1 MLSASKASNT
11 RHLTLRGS
19 GGRCFTHQTTVA
31 PPGSPNLI
39 ATVGANTGIM
49 LYRTNNSLSWLTPR
63 SGDAGICRSEILT
76 QDFLP
81 DNPNVLLAAGRAGHV
96 YLLDMRVPETDWQ
109 SFGHGAPISNL
120 RLVNGSQVLVAGIR
134 HRMMLYDLRFRK
146 DQGPRLQEHPGP
158 GPVVVFPEYRNEAH
172 VASRGW
178 DVDVEKGI
186 VATANDDGSVAMF
199 SIYSGKRLSSP
210 AVDKAHSRSLIRCLR
225 FLALP
230 RERNA
235 SLFLGVGSSIKKFSF
250 GAERED
256 EEC

>member
-1 MLSASKASNT
+1 MLSMSQASNT

-19 GGRCFTHQTTVA
+19 DGHGFTYQTTIA
-31 PPGSPNLI
+31 PPGSSNLI
-39 ATVGANTGIM
+39 ATVGANTGVM
-49 LYRTNNSLSWLTPR
+49 LYRSNNSLSWLTPGI
-63 SGDAGICRSEILT
+63 GDVGIYRSEILT

-81 DNPNVLLAAGRAGHV
+81 GNPNVLLAAGRAGHV
-96 YLLDMRVPETDWQ
+96 CLIDMRVPNTDWQ
-109 SFGHGAPISNL
+109 SFGHGAPVSNL

-146 DQGPRLQEHPGP
+146 DRGPRLQEHPGP

-172 VASRGW
+172 VANRGW

-186 VATANDDGSVAMF
+186 VATANDDGSVALF
-199 SIYSGKRLSSP
+199 SVYSGKRLSSP

-225 FLALP
+225 FRALP
-230 RERNA
+230 TERNA
-235 SLFLGVGSSIKKFSF
+235 SLFLGVGSSIRKFSF
-250 GAERED
+250 GAESED